1 MFSITVKLM
10 KKSARMLIPAGIA
23 ILIGTAFIAAT
34 FLFGNAMND
43 SLARQTTA
51 QLGGASYVIS
61 ADASGNLSEEEQNYI
76 YARTI
81 NDFQLDRIR
90 ATEGVKD
97 ARVESS
103 SSITVTSGDKYA
115 SGLAITTAAQRNLLP
130 VSIVQGDQPVDSNE
144 IALTKSAAD
153 QLGVKV
159 GDSVTV
165 DSRNAQAAA
174 STGTAGNASDQG
186 SSSADS
192 ADVQTS
198 GNASADDSPDGGA
211 NSGMTVRV
219 VGLTEDPNGAYAYYG
234 GASVLS
240 DNVITAMNGSDDF
253 GKLNA
258 YVIYLDIDDADQT
271 SADATV
277 KQIDKL
283 LPKHFTVQSRAE
295 MERES
300 IKAVSKGD
308 TSITTIFLL
317 SFGILAMLVAA
328 LVIANTFQ
336 VLVAQRR
343 RTLALLRT
351 IGANKGQLYV
361 SVLFEAGLLGLIAS
375 ILGVGLGVGLMAALC
390 QSGLMKATGM
400 TMRLV
405 LSWPAFVV
413 PIAFGVVMTVIASL
427 GSARSAT
434 AVTPLEALRPIE
446 LTDTCRAGMIRAVFA
461 GLLVLIG
468 IGLSV
473 FSAWQMAEKIA
484 GHDSLA
490 DKQYPIVLLVAIA
503 GCALIFL
510 GLVLSAA
517 FWLPALMRGVG
528 ALVSLAGPSAKV
540 AHANIQKNP
549 RRVAAT
555 GAALLIGVTLVSTIA
570 TGAASAK
577 QTMNEALATRY
588 SVDMIAVGADMTSKQ
603 ADEVAKIKGVKA
615 SVYAP
620 TRMMNMKDANGKS
633 MNVLVVGVDGVKSL
647 RQVIRADLSGVAI
660 SGNSVLMPK
669 YSAATGKDIPLGKSV
684 TFTNDVSSSQTGTS
698 DTAVGGAENDG
709 GQSDGDAQIL
719 TLTPQKVDYRRISTD
734 YDAVAFVD
742 VGYFTTGDVKANGH
756 IILMRVDAES
766 AGTTLNDVFT
776 NVQNAFSASAGIDV
790 SGPVAERTQ
799 WETMING
806 MMALLVGLIAVAV
819 LIALVGVANT
829 LSLSV
834 IERTRESATLRAI
847 GMTRGQLRRSLA
859 VEALLLSL
867 VSGVVG
873 VVLGTLFGWL
883 GSYMVFSLYGNTVF
897 PFEWITNGAV
907 LGVAALAALLA
918 SVAPA
923 RRAVK
928 TPPVEALAEA

>member
-51 QLGGASYVIS
+51 QLGGANYVIS
-61 ADASGNLSEEEQNYI
+61 VDSSEGLNEQERNDI
-76 YARTI
+76 YTRTV

-97 ARVESS
+97 VRVESS
-103 SSITVTSGDKYA
+103 SSVTVANGDKHA
-115 SGLAITTAAQRNLLP
+115 SSYAITTAAQRDLLP
-130 VSIVQGDQPVDSNE
+130 VSIIQGDQPVDSNE
-144 IALTKSAAD
+144 IALTKSVAD

-165 DSRNAQAAA
+165 NSRTAQAVA
-174 STGTAGNASDQG
+174 STGYGSAGNDTA
-186 SSSADS
+186 AD
-192 ADVQTS
+192 
-198 GNASADDSPDGGA
+198 
-211 NSGMTVRV
+211 SGMTVRV
-219 VGLTEDPNGAYAYYG
+219 VGITEDPNGAYAYYG

-240 DNVITAMNGSDDF
+240 DNVITAMNGIDDF
-253 GKLNA
+253 GKLNV
-258 YVIYLDIDDADQT
+258 YLVYLDIDDADQP

-283 LPKHFTVQSRAE
+283 LPKHFTVQSRAA
-295 MERES
+295 MEEES
-300 IKAVSKGD
+300 IKSVSKGD

-375 ILGVGLGVGLMAALC
+375 MLGVGLGIGLMAALC

-446 LTDTCRAGMIRAVFA
+446 LTDTRRAGKIRAILA
-461 GLLVLIG
+461 GLLVLVG
-468 IGLSV
+468 IGLAA
-473 FSAWQMAEKIA
+473 FSAWQMNEKIA

-490 DKQYPIVLLVAIA
+490 DKQYPMVLLAAIA

-517 FWLPALMRGVG
+517 FWLPVLMRGVG
-528 ALVSLAGPSAKV
+528 ALVAFAGPSAKV

-577 QTMNEALATRY
+577 QTMNEALTTRY
-588 SVDMIAVGADMTSKQ
+588 SVDMIAAGADMTSKQ
-603 ADEVAKIKGVKA
+603 ADEVAKIKGIKD
-615 SVYAP
+615 SIYAP
-620 TRMMNMKDANGKS
+620 TRMMSMKDANGKDL
-633 MNVLVVGVDGVKSL
+633 NVLIVGVDGADAL
-647 RQVIRADLSGVAI
+647 RKVVRADLSGVTI
-660 SGNSVLMPK
+660 SGDSVLMPK

-684 TFTNDVSSSQTGTS
+684 TFTSDVSGSQTGTADAAAS
-698 DTAVGGAENDG
+698 DTENDG
-709 GQSDGDAQIL
+709 GQSDGVQTL
-719 TLTPQKVDYRRISTD
+719 TLAPQKVDYRRISAN
-734 YDAVAFVD
+734 YAAVAFVD
-742 VGYFTTGDVKANGH
+742 AGHFTNGDVKANGH
-756 IILMRVDAES
+756 IMLMRIDAES
-766 AGTTLNDVFT
+766 AGTTLNDIFT
-776 NVQNAFSASAGIDV
+776 NVQNAFSASADIDV
-790 SGPVAERTQ
+790 SGPVAGRTQ

-873 VVLGTLFGWL
+873 VALGTLFGWL
-883 GSYMVFSLYGNTVF
+883 GSYMVFSLYGDTVF
-897 PFEWITNGAV
+897 PFEWTTNGAV

>member
-51 QLGGASYVIS
+51 QLGGANYVIS
-61 ADASGNLSEEEQNYI
+61 VDSSEGLNEQERNDI
-76 YARTI
+76 YTRTV

-97 ARVESS
+97 VRVESS
-103 SSITVTSGDKYA
+103 SSVTVANGDKHA
-115 SGLAITTAAQRNLLP
+115 SSYAITTAAQRDLLP
-130 VSIVQGDQPVDSNE
+130 VSIIQGDQPVDSNE
-144 IALTKSAAD
+144 IALTKSVAD

-165 DSRNAQAAA
+165 NSRTAQAVA
-174 STGTAGNASDQG
+174 STGYGSAGNDTA
-186 SSSADS
+186 AD
-192 ADVQTS
+192 
-198 GNASADDSPDGGA
+198 
-211 NSGMTVRV
+211 SGMTVRV
-219 VGLTEDPNGAYAYYG
+219 VGITEDPNGAYAYYG

-240 DNVITAMNGSDDF
+240 DNVITAMNGIDDF
-253 GKLNA
+253 GKLNV
-258 YVIYLDIDDADQT
+258 YLVYLDIDDADQP

-283 LPKHFTVQSRAE
+283 LPKHFTVQSRAA
-295 MERES
+295 MEEES
-300 IKAVSKGD
+300 IKSVSKGD

-375 ILGVGLGVGLMAALC
+375 MLGVGLGIGLMAALC

-446 LTDTCRAGMIRAVFA
+446 LTDTRRAGKIRAILA
-461 GLLVLIG
+461 GLLVLVG
-468 IGLSV
+468 IGLAA
-473 FSAWQMAEKIA
+473 FSAWQMNEKIA

-490 DKQYPIVLLVAIA
+490 DKQYPMVLLAAIA

-517 FWLPALMRGVG
+517 FWLPVLMRGVG
-528 ALVSLAGPSAKV
+528 ALVAFAGPSAKV

-577 QTMNEALATRY
+577 QTMNEALTTRY
-588 SVDMIAVGADMTSKQ
+588 SVDMIAASADMTSKQ
-603 ADEVAKIKGVKA
+603 ADEVAKIKGIKD
-615 SVYAP
+615 SIYAP
-620 TRMMNMKDANGKS
+620 TRMMSMKDANGKDL
-633 MNVLVVGVDGVKSL
+633 NVLIVGVDGVDAL
-647 RQVIRADLSGVAI
+647 RKVVRADLSGVTI
-660 SGNSVLMPK
+660 SGDSVLMPK

-684 TFTNDVSSSQTGTS
+684 TFTSDVSGSQTGTADAAAS
-698 DTAVGGAENDG
+698 DTENDG
-709 GQSDGDAQIL
+709 GQSDGVQTL
-719 TLTPQKVDYRRISTD
+719 TLAPQKVDYRRISAN
-734 YDAVAFVD
+734 YAAVAFVD
-742 VGYFTTGDVKANGH
+742 AGHFTNGDVKANGH
-756 IILMRVDAES
+756 IMLMRIDAES
-766 AGTTLNDVFT
+766 AGTTLNDIFT
-776 NVQNAFSASAGIDV
+776 NVQNAFSASADIDV
-790 SGPVAERTQ
+790 SGPVAGRTQ

-883 GSYMVFSLYGNTVF
+883 GSYMVFSLYGDTVF
-897 PFEWITNGAV
+897 PFEWTTNGAV

>member
-51 QLGGASYVIS
+51 QLGGANYVIS
-61 ADASGNLSEEEQNYI
+61 VDSSEGLNEQERNGI
-76 YARTI
+76 YTRTV

-97 ARVESS
+97 VRVESS
-103 SSITVTSGDKYA
+103 SSVTVANGDKHA
-115 SGLAITTAAQRNLLP
+115 SSYAITTAAQRDLLP
-130 VSIVQGDQPVDSNE
+130 VSIIQGDQPVDSNE
-144 IALTKSAAD
+144 IALTKSVAD

-165 DSRNAQAAA
+165 NSRTAQAVA
-174 STGTAGNASDQG
+174 STGYGSAGNDTA
-186 SSSADS
+186 AD
-192 ADVQTS
+192 
-198 GNASADDSPDGGA
+198 
-211 NSGMTVRV
+211 SGMTVRV
-219 VGLTEDPNGAYAYYG
+219 VGIAEDPNGAYAYYG

-240 DNVITAMNGSDDF
+240 DNVITAMNGIDDF
-253 GKLNA
+253 GKLNV
-258 YVIYLDIDDADQT
+258 YLVYLDIDDADQP

-283 LPKHFTVQSRAE
+283 LPKHFTVQSRAA
-295 MERES
+295 MEEES
-300 IKAVSKGD
+300 IKSVSKGD

-375 ILGVGLGVGLMAALC
+375 MLGVGLGIGLMAALC

-446 LTDTCRAGMIRAVFA
+446 LTDTRRAGKIRAILA
-461 GLLVLIG
+461 GLLVLVG
-468 IGLSV
+468 IGLAA
-473 FSAWQMAEKIA
+473 FSAWQMNEKIA

-490 DKQYPIVLLVAIA
+490 DKQYPMVLLAAIA

-517 FWLPALMRGVG
+517 FWLPVLMRGVG
-528 ALVSLAGPSAKV
+528 ALVAFAGPSAKV

-577 QTMNEALATRY
+577 QTMNEALTTRY
-588 SVDMIAVGADMTSKQ
+588 SVDMIAAGADMTSKQ
-603 ADEVAKIKGVKA
+603 ADEVAKIKGIKD
-615 SVYAP
+615 SIYAP
-620 TRMMNMKDANGKS
+620 TRMMSMKDANGKDL
-633 MNVLVVGVDGVKSL
+633 NVLIVGVDGVDAL
-647 RQVIRADLSGVAI
+647 RKVVRADLSGVTI
-660 SGNSVLMPK
+660 SGDSVLMPK

-684 TFTNDVSSSQTGTS
+684 TFTSDVSGSQTGTADAAAS
-698 DTAVGGAENDG
+698 DTENDG
-709 GQSDGDAQIL
+709 GQSDGVQTL
-719 TLTPQKVDYRRISTD
+719 TLAPQKVDYRRISAN
-734 YDAVAFVD
+734 YAAVAFVD
-742 VGYFTTGDVKANGH
+742 AGHFTNGDVKANGH
-756 IILMRVDAES
+756 IMLMRIDAES
-766 AGTTLNDVFT
+766 AGTTLNDIFT
-776 NVQNAFSASAGIDV
+776 NVQNAFSASADIDV

-883 GSYMVFSLYGNTVF
+883 GSYMVFSLYGDTVF
-897 PFEWITNGAV
+897 PFEWTTNGAV

>member
-51 QLGGASYVIS
+51 QLGGANYVIS
-61 ADASGNLSEEEQNYI
+61 VDSSEGLNEQERNDI
-76 YARTI
+76 YTRTV

-97 ARVESS
+97 VRVESS
-103 SSITVTSGDKYA
+103 GSVTVANGDKHA
-115 SGLAITTAAQRNLLP
+115 SSYAITTAAQRDLLP
-130 VSIVQGDQPVDSNE
+130 VSIIQGDQPVDSNE
-144 IALTKSAAD
+144 IALTKSVAD

-165 DSRNAQAAA
+165 NSRTAQAVA
-174 STGTAGNASDQG
+174 STGYGSAGNGTA
-186 SSSADS
+186 AD
-192 ADVQTS
+192 
-198 GNASADDSPDGGA
+198 
-211 NSGMTVRV
+211 SGMTVRV
-219 VGLTEDPNGAYAYYG
+219 VGITEDPNGAYAYYG

-240 DNVITAMNGSDDF
+240 DNVITAMNGIDDF
-253 GKLNA
+253 GKLNV
-258 YVIYLDIDDADQT
+258 YLVYLDIDDADQP

-283 LPKHFTVQSRAE
+283 LPKHFTVQSRAA
-295 MERES
+295 MEEES
-300 IKAVSKGD
+300 IKSVSKGD

-375 ILGVGLGVGLMAALC
+375 MLGVGLGIGLMAALC

-446 LTDTCRAGMIRAVFA
+446 LTDTRRAGKIRAILA
-461 GLLVLIG
+461 GLLVLVG
-468 IGLSV
+468 IGLAA
-473 FSAWQMAEKIA
+473 FSAWQMNEKIA

-490 DKQYPIVLLVAIA
+490 DKQYPMVLLAAIA

-517 FWLPALMRGVG
+517 FWLPVLMRGVG
-528 ALVSLAGPSAKV
+528 ALVAFAGPSAKV

-577 QTMNEALATRY
+577 QTMNEALTTRY
-588 SVDMIAVGADMTSKQ
+588 SVDMIAAGADMTSKQ
-603 ADEVAKIKGVKA
+603 ADEVAKIKGIKD
-615 SVYAP
+615 SIYAP
-620 TRMMNMKDANGKS
+620 TRMMSMKDANGKDL
-633 MNVLVVGVDGVKSL
+633 NVLIVGVDGADAL
-647 RQVIRADLSGVAI
+647 RKVVRADLSGVTI
-660 SGNSVLMPK
+660 SGDSVLMPK

-684 TFTNDVSSSQTGTS
+684 TFTSDVSGSQTGTADAAAS
-698 DTAVGGAENDG
+698 DTENDG
-709 GQSDGDAQIL
+709 GQSDGVQTL
-719 TLTPQKVDYRRISTD
+719 TLAPQKVDYRRISAN
-734 YDAVAFVD
+734 YAAVAFVD
-742 VGYFTTGDVKANGH
+742 AGHFTNGDVKANGH
-756 IILMRVDAES
+756 IMLMRIDAES

-776 NVQNAFSASAGIDV
+776 NVQNAFSASADIDV
-790 SGPVAERTQ
+790 SGPVAGRTQ

-873 VVLGTLFGWL
+873 VALGTLFGWL
-883 GSYMVFSLYGNTVF
+883 GSYMVFSLYGDTVF
-897 PFEWITNGAV
+897 PFEWTTNGAV
-907 LGVAALAALLA
+907 LSVAALAALLA

>member
-1 MFSITVKLM
+1 MDSSEGLNEQERNDIYTRTV
-10 KKSARMLIPAGIA
+10 
-23 ILIGTAFIAAT
+23 
-34 FLFGNAMND
+34 
-43 SLARQTTA
+43 
-51 QLGGASYVIS
+51 
-61 ADASGNLSEEEQNYI
+61 
-76 YARTI
+76 

-97 ARVESS
+97 VRVESS
-103 SSITVTSGDKYA
+103 SSVTVANGDKHA
-115 SGLAITTAAQRNLLP
+115 SSYAITTAAQRDLLP
-130 VSIVQGDQPVDSNE
+130 VSIIQGDQPVDSNE
-144 IALTKSAAD
+144 IALTKSVAD

-165 DSRNAQAAA
+165 NSRTAQAVA
-174 STGTAGNASDQG
+174 STGYGSAGNDTA
-186 SSSADS
+186 AD
-192 ADVQTS
+192 
-198 GNASADDSPDGGA
+198 
-211 NSGMTVRV
+211 SGMTVRV
-219 VGLTEDPNGAYAYYG
+219 VGITEDPNGAYAYYG

-240 DNVITAMNGSDDF
+240 DNVITAMNGIDDF
-253 GKLNA
+253 GKLNV
-258 YVIYLDIDDADQT
+258 YLVYLDIDDADQP

-283 LPKHFTVQSRAE
+283 LPKHFTVQSRAA
-295 MERES
+295 MEEES
-300 IKAVSKGD
+300 IKSVSKGD

-375 ILGVGLGVGLMAALC
+375 MLGVGLGIGLMAALC

-413 PIAFGVVMTVIASL
+413 PIAFGIAMTVIASL

-446 LTDTCRAGMIRAVFA
+446 LTDTRRAGKIRAILA
-461 GLLVLIG
+461 GLLVLVG
-468 IGLSV
+468 IGLAA
-473 FSAWQMAEKIA
+473 FSAWQMNEKIA

-490 DKQYPIVLLVAIA
+490 DKQYPMVLLAAIA

-517 FWLPALMRGVG
+517 FWLPVLMRGVG
-528 ALVSLAGPSAKV
+528 ALVAFAGPSAKV

-577 QTMNEALATRY
+577 QTMNEALTTRY
-588 SVDMIAVGADMTSKQ
+588 SVDMIAAGADMTSKQ
-603 ADEVAKIKGVKA
+603 ADEVAKIKGIKD
-615 SVYAP
+615 SIYAP
-620 TRMMNMKDANGKS
+620 TRMMSMKDANGKDL
-633 MNVLVVGVDGVKSL
+633 NVLIVGVDGVDAL
-647 RQVIRADLSGVAI
+647 RKVVRADLSGVTI
-660 SGNSVLMPK
+660 SGDSVLMPK

-684 TFTNDVSSSQTGTS
+684 TFTSDVSGSQTGTADAAAS
-698 DTAVGGAENDG
+698 DTENDG
-709 GQSDGDAQIL
+709 GQSDGVQTL
-719 TLTPQKVDYRRISTD
+719 TLAPQKVDYRRISAN
-734 YDAVAFVD
+734 YAAVAFVD
-742 VGYFTTGDVKANGH
+742 AGHFTNGDVKANGH
-756 IILMRVDAES
+756 IMLMRIDAES

-776 NVQNAFSASAGIDV
+776 NVQNAFSASADIDV
-790 SGPVAERTQ
+790 SGPVAARTQ

-847 GMTRGQLRRSLA
+847 GMTRGQLRCSLA

-883 GSYMVFSLYGNTVF
+883 GSYMVFSLYGDTVF
-897 PFEWITNGAV
+897 PFEWTTNGAV

>member
-51 QLGGASYVIS
+51 QLGGANYVIS
-61 ADASGNLSEEEQNYI
+61 VDSSEGLNEQERNDI
-76 YARTI
+76 YTRTV

-97 ARVESS
+97 VRVESS
-103 SSITVTSGDKYA
+103 SSVTVANGDKHA
-115 SGLAITTAAQRNLLP
+115 SSYAITTAAQRDLLP
-130 VSIVQGDQPVDSNE
+130 VSIIQGDQPVDSNE
-144 IALTKSAAD
+144 IALTKSVAD

-165 DSRNAQAAA
+165 NSRTAQAVA
-174 STGTAGNASDQG
+174 STGYGSAGNDTA
-186 SSSADS
+186 AD
-192 ADVQTS
+192 
-198 GNASADDSPDGGA
+198 
-211 NSGMTVRV
+211 SGMTVRV
-219 VGLTEDPNGAYAYYG
+219 VGITEDPNGAYAYYG

-240 DNVITAMNGSDDF
+240 DNVITAMNGIDDF
-253 GKLNA
+253 GKLN
-258 YVIYLDIDDADQT
+258 VYLVYLNIDDADQP

-283 LPKHFTVQSRAE
+283 LPKHFTVQSRAA
-295 MERES
+295 MEEES
-300 IKAVSKGD
+300 IKSVSKGD

-375 ILGVGLGVGLMAALC
+375 MLGVGLGIGLMAALC

-446 LTDTCRAGMIRAVFA
+446 LTDTRRAGKIRAILA
-461 GLLVLIG
+461 GLLVLVG
-468 IGLSV
+468 IGLAA
-473 FSAWQMAEKIA
+473 FSAWQMNEKIA

-490 DKQYPIVLLVAIA
+490 DKQYPMVLLAAIA

-517 FWLPALMRGVG
+517 FWLPVLMRGVG
-528 ALVSLAGPSAKV
+528 ALVAFAGPSAKV

-577 QTMNEALATRY
+577 QTMNEALTTRY
-588 SVDMIAVGADMTSKQ
+588 SVDMIAAGADMTSKQ
-603 ADEVAKIKGVKA
+603 ADEVAKIKGIKD
-615 SVYAP
+615 SIYAP
-620 TRMMNMKDANGKS
+620 TRMMSMKDANGKDL
-633 MNVLVVGVDGVKSL
+633 NVLIVGVDGVDAL
-647 RQVIRADLSGVAI
+647 RKVVRADLSGVTI
-660 SGNSVLMPK
+660 SGDSVLMPK

-684 TFTNDVSSSQTGTS
+684 TFTSDVSGSQTGTADAAAS
-698 DTAVGGAENDG
+698 DTENDG
-709 GQSDGDAQIL
+709 GQSDGVQTL
-719 TLTPQKVDYRRISTD
+719 TLAPQKVDYRRISAN
-734 YDAVAFVD
+734 YAAVAFVD
-742 VGYFTTGDVKANGH
+742 AGHFTNGDVKANGH
-756 IILMRVDAES
+756 IMLMRIDAES
-766 AGTTLNDVFT
+766 AGTTLNDIFT
-776 NVQNAFSASAGIDV
+776 NVQNAFSASADIDV

-873 VVLGTLFGWL
+873 VALGTLFGWL
-883 GSYMVFSLYGNTVF
+883 GSYMVFSLYGDTVF
-897 PFEWITNGAV
+897 PFEWTTNGAV

>member
-51 QLGGASYVIS
+51 QLGGANYVIS
-61 ADASGNLSEEEQNYI
+61 VDSSEGLNEQERNDI
-76 YARTI
+76 YTRTV

-97 ARVESS
+97 VRVESS
-103 SSITVTSGDKYA
+103 SSVTVANGDKHA
-115 SGLAITTAAQRNLLP
+115 SSYAITTAAQRDLLP
-130 VSIVQGDQPVDSNE
+130 VSIIQGDQPVDSNE
-144 IALTKSAAD
+144 IALTKSVAD

-165 DSRNAQAAA
+165 NSRTAQAVA
-174 STGTAGNASDQG
+174 STGYGSAGNDTA
-186 SSSADS
+186 AD
-192 ADVQTS
+192 
-198 GNASADDSPDGGA
+198 
-211 NSGMTVRV
+211 SGMTVRV
-219 VGLTEDPNGAYAYYG
+219 VGITEDPNGAYAYYG

-240 DNVITAMNGSDDF
+240 DNVITAMNGIDDF
-253 GKLNA
+253 GKLN
-258 YVIYLDIDDADQT
+258 VYLVYLNIDDADQP

-283 LPKHFTVQSRAE
+283 LPKHFTVQSRAA
-295 MERES
+295 MEEES
-300 IKAVSKGD
+300 IKSVSKGD

-375 ILGVGLGVGLMAALC
+375 MLGVGLGIGLMAALC

-446 LTDTCRAGMIRAVFA
+446 LTDTRRAGKIRAILA
-461 GLLVLIG
+461 GLLVLVG
-468 IGLSV
+468 IGLAA
-473 FSAWQMAEKIA
+473 FSAWQMNEKIA

-490 DKQYPIVLLVAIA
+490 DKQYPMVLLAAIA

-517 FWLPALMRGVG
+517 FWLPVLMRGVG
-528 ALVSLAGPSAKV
+528 ALVAFAGPSAKV

-577 QTMNEALATRY
+577 QTMNEALTTRY
-588 SVDMIAVGADMTSKQ
+588 SVDMIAASADMTSKQ
-603 ADEVAKIKGVKA
+603 ADEVAKIKGIKD
-615 SVYAP
+615 SIYAP
-620 TRMMNMKDANGKS
+620 TRMMSMKDANGKDL
-633 MNVLVVGVDGVKSL
+633 NVLIVGVDGVDAL
-647 RQVIRADLSGVAI
+647 RKVVRADLSGVTI
-660 SGNSVLMPK
+660 SGDSVLMPK

-684 TFTNDVSSSQTGTS
+684 TFTSDVSGSQTGTADAAAS
-698 DTAVGGAENDG
+698 DTENDG
-709 GQSDGDAQIL
+709 GQSDGVQTL
-719 TLTPQKVDYRRISTD
+719 TLAPQKVDYRRISAN
-734 YDAVAFVD
+734 YAAVAFVD
-742 VGYFTTGDVKANGH
+742 AGHFTNGDVKANGH
-756 IILMRVDAES
+756 IMLMRIDAES
-766 AGTTLNDVFT
+766 AGTTLNDIFT
-776 NVQNAFSASAGIDV
+776 NVQNAFSASADIDV
-790 SGPVAERTQ
+790 SGPVAGRTQ

-806 MMALLVGLIAVAV
+806 MMALLVGLITVAV

-873 VVLGTLFGWL
+873 VALGTLFGWL
-883 GSYMVFSLYGNTVF
+883 GSYMVFSLYGDTVF
-897 PFEWITNGAV
+897 PFEWTTNGAV

>member
-51 QLGGASYVIS
+51 QLGGANYVIS
-61 ADASGNLSEEEQNYI
+61 VDSSEGLNEQERNDI
-76 YARTI
+76 YTRTV

-97 ARVESS
+97 VRVESS
-103 SSITVTSGDKYA
+103 SSVTVANGDKHA
-115 SGLAITTAAQRNLLP
+115 SSYAITTAAQRDLLP
-130 VSIVQGDQPVDSNE
+130 VSIIQGDQPVDSNE
-144 IALTKSAAD
+144 IALTKSVAD

-165 DSRNAQAAA
+165 NSRTAQAVA
-174 STGTAGNASDQG
+174 STGYGSAGNDTA
-186 SSSADS
+186 AD
-192 ADVQTS
+192 
-198 GNASADDSPDGGA
+198 
-211 NSGMTVRV
+211 SGMTVRV
-219 VGLTEDPNGAYAYYG
+219 VGITEDPNGAYAYYG

-240 DNVITAMNGSDDF
+240 DNVITAMNGIDDF
-253 GKLNA
+253 GKLN
-258 YVIYLDIDDADQT
+258 VYLVYLNIDDADQP

-283 LPKHFTVQSRAE
+283 LPKHFTVQSRAA
-295 MERES
+295 MEEES
-300 IKAVSKGD
+300 IKSVSKGD

-375 ILGVGLGVGLMAALC
+375 MLGVGLGIGLMAALC

-446 LTDTCRAGMIRAVFA
+446 LTDTRRAGKIRAILA
-461 GLLVLIG
+461 GLLVLVG
-468 IGLSV
+468 IGLAA
-473 FSAWQMAEKIA
+473 FSAWQMNEKIA

-490 DKQYPIVLLVAIA
+490 DKQYPMVLLAAIV

-510 GLVLSAA
+510 GLVLSAT
-517 FWLPALMRGVG
+517 FWLPVLMRGVG
-528 ALVSLAGPSAKV
+528 ALVAFAGPSAKV

-577 QTMNEALATRY
+577 QTMNEALTTRY
-588 SVDMIAVGADMTSKQ
+588 SVDMIAASADMTSKQ
-603 ADEVAKIKGVKA
+603 ADEVAKIKGIKD
-615 SVYAP
+615 SIYAP
-620 TRMMNMKDANGKS
+620 TRMMSMKDANGKDL
-633 MNVLVVGVDGVKSL
+633 NVLIVGVDGADAL
-647 RQVIRADLSGVAI
+647 RKVVRADLSGVTI
-660 SGNSVLMPK
+660 SGDSVLMPK

-684 TFTNDVSSSQTGTS
+684 TFTSDVSGSQTGTADAAAS
-698 DTAVGGAENDG
+698 DTENDG
-709 GQSDGDAQIL
+709 GQSDGVQTL
-719 TLTPQKVDYRRISTD
+719 TLAPQKVDYRRISAN
-734 YDAVAFVD
+734 YAAVAFVD
-742 VGYFTTGDVKANGH
+742 AGHFTNGDVKANGH
-756 IILMRVDAES
+756 IMLMRIDAES
-766 AGTTLNDVFT
+766 AGTTLNDIFT
-776 NVQNAFSASAGIDV
+776 NVQNAFSASADIDV
-790 SGPVAERTQ
+790 SGPVAGRTQ

-873 VVLGTLFGWL
+873 VALGTLFGWL
-883 GSYMVFSLYGNTVF
+883 GSYMVFSLYGDTVF
-897 PFEWITNGAV
+897 PFEWTTNGAV

>member
-51 QLGGASYVIS
+51 QLGGANYVIS
-61 ADASGNLSEEEQNYI
+61 VDSSEGLNEQERNDI
-76 YARTI
+76 YTRTV

-97 ARVESS
+97 VRVESS
-103 SSITVTSGDKYA
+103 SSVTVANGDKHA
-115 SGLAITTAAQRNLLP
+115 SSYAITTAAQRDLLP
-130 VSIVQGDQPVDSNE
+130 VSIIQGDQPVDSNE
-144 IALTKSAAD
+144 IALTKSVAD

-165 DSRNAQAAA
+165 NSRTAQAVA
-174 STGTAGNASDQG
+174 STGYGSAGNDTA
-186 SSSADS
+186 AD
-192 ADVQTS
+192 
-198 GNASADDSPDGGA
+198 
-211 NSGMTVRV
+211 SGMTVRV
-219 VGLTEDPNGAYAYYG
+219 VGITEDPNGAYAYYG

-240 DNVITAMNGSDDF
+240 DNVITAMNGIDDF
-253 GKLNA
+253 GKLN
-258 YVIYLDIDDADQT
+258 VYLVYLNIDDADQP

-283 LPKHFTVQSRAE
+283 LPKHFTVQSRAA
-295 MERES
+295 MEEES
-300 IKAVSKGD
+300 IKSVSKGD

-375 ILGVGLGVGLMAALC
+375 MLGVGLGIGLMAALC

-446 LTDTCRAGMIRAVFA
+446 LTDTRRAGKIRAILA
-461 GLLVLIG
+461 GLLVLVG
-468 IGLSV
+468 IGLAA
-473 FSAWQMAEKIA
+473 FSAWQMNEKIA

-490 DKQYPIVLLVAIA
+490 DKQYPMVLLAAIV

-510 GLVLSAA
+510 GLVLSAT
-517 FWLPALMRGVG
+517 FWLPVLMRGVG
-528 ALVSLAGPSAKV
+528 ALVAFAGPSAKV

-577 QTMNEALATRY
+577 QTMNEALTTRY
-588 SVDMIAVGADMTSKQ
+588 SVDMIAASADMTSKQ
-603 ADEVAKIKGVKA
+603 ADEVAKIKGIKD
-615 SVYAP
+615 SIYAP
-620 TRMMNMKDANGKS
+620 TRMMSMKDANGKDL
-633 MNVLVVGVDGVKSL
+633 NVLIVGVDGADAL
-647 RQVIRADLSGVAI
+647 RKVVRADLSGVTI
-660 SGNSVLMPK
+660 SGDSVLMPK

-684 TFTNDVSSSQTGTS
+684 TFTSDVSGSQTGTADAAAS
-698 DTAVGGAENDG
+698 DTENDG
-709 GQSDGDAQIL
+709 GQSDGVQTL
-719 TLTPQKVDYRRISTD
+719 TLAPQKVDYRRISAN
-734 YDAVAFVD
+734 YAAVAFVD
-742 VGYFTTGDVKANGH
+742 AGHFTNGDVKANGH
-756 IILMRVDAES
+756 IMLMRIDAES
-766 AGTTLNDVFT
+766 AGTTLNDIFT
-776 NVQNAFSASAGIDV
+776 NVQNAFSASADIDV

-873 VVLGTLFGWL
+873 VALGTLFGWL
-883 GSYMVFSLYGNTVF
+883 GSYMVFSLYGDTVF
-897 PFEWITNGAV
+897 PFEWTTNGAV

>member
-51 QLGGASYVIS
+51 QLGGANYVIS
-61 ADASGNLSEEEQNYI
+61 VDSSEGLNEQERNDI
-76 YARTI
+76 YTRTV

-97 ARVESS
+97 VRVESS
-103 SSITVTSGDKYA
+103 SSVTVANGDKHA
-115 SGLAITTAAQRNLLP
+115 SSYAITTAAQRDLLP
-130 VSIVQGDQPVDSNE
+130 VSIIQGDQPVDSNE
-144 IALTKSAAD
+144 IALTKSVAD

-165 DSRNAQAAA
+165 NSRTAQAVA
-174 STGTAGNASDQG
+174 STGYGSAGNDTA
-186 SSSADS
+186 AD
-192 ADVQTS
+192 
-198 GNASADDSPDGGA
+198 
-211 NSGMTVRV
+211 SGMTVRV
-219 VGLTEDPNGAYAYYG
+219 VGITEDPNGAYAYYG

-240 DNVITAMNGSDDF
+240 DNVITAMNGIDDF
-253 GKLNA
+253 GKLNV
-258 YVIYLDIDDADQT
+258 YLVYLDIDDADQP

-283 LPKHFTVQSRAE
+283 LPKHFTVQSRAA
-295 MERES
+295 MEEES
-300 IKAVSKGD
+300 IKSVSKGD

-375 ILGVGLGVGLMAALC
+375 MLGVGLGIGLMAALC

-446 LTDTCRAGMIRAVFA
+446 LTDTRRAGKIRAILA
-461 GLLVLIG
+461 GLLVLVG
-468 IGLSV
+468 IGLAA
-473 FSAWQMAEKIA
+473 FSAWQMNEKIA

-490 DKQYPIVLLVAIA
+490 DKQYPMVLLAAIA

-517 FWLPALMRGVG
+517 FWLPVLMRGVG
-528 ALVSLAGPSAKV
+528 ALVAFAGPSAKV

-577 QTMNEALATRY
+577 QTMNEALTTRY
-588 SVDMIAVGADMTSKQ
+588 SVDMIAAGADMTSKQ
-603 ADEVAKIKGVKA
+603 ADEVAKIKGIKD
-615 SVYAP
+615 SIYAP
-620 TRMMNMKDANGKS
+620 TRMMSMKDANGKDL
-633 MNVLVVGVDGVKSL
+633 NVLIVGVDGVDAL
-647 RQVIRADLSGVAI
+647 RKVVRADLSGVTI
-660 SGNSVLMPK
+660 SGDSVLMPK

-684 TFTNDVSSSQTGTS
+684 TFTSDVSGSQTGTADAAAS
-698 DTAVGGAENDG
+698 DTENDG
-709 GQSDGDAQIL
+709 GQSDGVQTL
-719 TLTPQKVDYRRISTD
+719 TLAPQKVDYRRISAN
-734 YDAVAFVD
+734 YAAVAFVD
-742 VGYFTTGDVKANGH
+742 AGHFTNGDVKANGH
-756 IILMRVDAES
+756 IMLMRIDAES

-776 NVQNAFSASAGIDV
+776 NVQNAFSASADIDV
-790 SGPVAERTQ
+790 SGPVAGRTQ

-883 GSYMVFSLYGNTVF
+883 GSYMVFSLYGDTVF
-897 PFEWITNGAV
+897 PFEWTTDGAV

>member
-51 QLGGASYVIS
+51 QLGGANYVIS
-61 ADASGNLSEEEQNYI
+61 VDSSEGLNEQERNDI
-76 YARTI
+76 YTRTV

-97 ARVESS
+97 VRVESS
-103 SSITVTSGDKYA
+103 SSVTVANGDKHA
-115 SGLAITTAAQRNLLP
+115 SSYAITTAAQRDLLP
-130 VSIVQGDQPVDSNE
+130 VSIIQGDQPVDSNE
-144 IALTKSAAD
+144 IALTKSVAD

-165 DSRNAQAAA
+165 NSRTAQAVA
-174 STGTAGNASDQG
+174 STGYGSAGNDTA
-186 SSSADS
+186 AD
-192 ADVQTS
+192 
-198 GNASADDSPDGGA
+198 
-211 NSGMTVRV
+211 SGMTVRV
-219 VGLTEDPNGAYAYYG
+219 VGITEDPNGAYAYYG

-240 DNVITAMNGSDDF
+240 DNVITAMNGIDDF
-253 GKLNA
+253 GKLNV
-258 YVIYLDIDDADQT
+258 YLVYLDIDDADQP

-283 LPKHFTVQSRAE
+283 LPKHFTVQSRAA
-295 MERES
+295 MEEES
-300 IKAVSKGD
+300 IKSVSKGD

-361 SVLFEAGLLGLIAS
+361 SVLFKAGLLGLIAS
-375 ILGVGLGVGLMAALC
+375 MLGVGLGIGLMAALC

-446 LTDTCRAGMIRAVFA
+446 LTDTRRAGKIRAILA
-461 GLLVLIG
+461 GLLVLVG
-468 IGLSV
+468 IGLAA
-473 FSAWQMAEKIA
+473 FSAWQMNEKIA

-490 DKQYPIVLLVAIA
+490 DKQYPMVLLAAIA

-517 FWLPALMRGVG
+517 FWLPVLMRGVG
-528 ALVSLAGPSAKV
+528 ALVAFAGPSAKV

-577 QTMNEALATRY
+577 QTMNEALTTRY
-588 SVDMIAVGADMTSKQ
+588 SVDMIAASADMTSKQ
-603 ADEVAKIKGVKA
+603 ADEVAKIKGIKD
-615 SVYAP
+615 SIYAP
-620 TRMMNMKDANGKS
+620 TRMMSMKDANGKDL
-633 MNVLVVGVDGVKSL
+633 NVLIVGVDGVDAL
-647 RQVIRADLSGVAI
+647 RKVVRADLSGVTI
-660 SGNSVLMPK
+660 SGDSVLMPK

-684 TFTNDVSSSQTGTS
+684 TFTSDVSGSQTGTADAAAS
-698 DTAVGGAENDG
+698 DTENDG
-709 GQSDGDAQIL
+709 GQSDGVQTL
-719 TLTPQKVDYRRISTD
+719 TLAPQKVDYRRISAN
-734 YDAVAFVD
+734 YAAVAFVD
-742 VGYFTTGDVKANGH
+742 AGHFTNGDVKANGH
-756 IILMRVDAES
+756 IMLMRIDAES
-766 AGTTLNDVFT
+766 AGTTLNDIFT
-776 NVQNAFSASAGIDV
+776 NVQNAFSASADIDV
-790 SGPVAERTQ
+790 SGPVAARTQ

-873 VVLGTLFGWL
+873 VALGTLFGWL
-883 GSYMVFSLYGNTVF
+883 GSYMVFSLYGDTVF
-897 PFEWITNGAV
+897 PFEWTTNGAV

>member
-51 QLGGASYVIS
+51 QLGGANYVIS
-61 ADASGNLSEEEQNYI
+61 VDSSEGLNEQERNDI
-76 YARTI
+76 YTRTV

-97 ARVESS
+97 VRVESS
-103 SSITVTSGDKYA
+103 SSVTVANGDKHA
-115 SGLAITTAAQRNLLP
+115 SSYAITTAAQRDLLP
-130 VSIVQGDQPVDSNE
+130 VSIIQGDQPVDSNE
-144 IALTKSAAD
+144 IALTKSVAD

-165 DSRNAQAAA
+165 NSRTAQAVA
-174 STGTAGNASDQG
+174 STGYGSAGNDTA
-186 SSSADS
+186 AD
-192 ADVQTS
+192 
-198 GNASADDSPDGGA
+198 
-211 NSGMTVRV
+211 SGMTVRV
-219 VGLTEDPNGAYAYYG
+219 VGITEDPNGAYAYYG

-240 DNVITAMNGSDDF
+240 DNVITAMNGIDDF
-253 GKLNA
+253 GKLNV
-258 YVIYLDIDDADQT
+258 YLVYLDIDDADQP

-283 LPKHFTVQSRAE
+283 LPKHFTVQSRAA
-295 MERES
+295 MEEES
-300 IKAVSKGD
+300 IKSVSKGD

-375 ILGVGLGVGLMAALC
+375 MLGVGLGIGLMAALC

-446 LTDTCRAGMIRAVFA
+446 LTDTRRAGKIRAILA
-461 GLLVLIG
+461 GLLVLVG
-468 IGLSV
+468 IGLAA
-473 FSAWQMAEKIA
+473 FSAWQMNEKIA

-490 DKQYPIVLLVAIA
+490 DKQYPMVLLAAIA

-517 FWLPALMRGVG
+517 FWLPVLMRGVG
-528 ALVSLAGPSAKV
+528 ALVAFAGPSAKV

-577 QTMNEALATRY
+577 QTMNEVLTTRY
-588 SVDMIAVGADMTSKQ
+588 SVDMIAASADMTSKQ
-603 ADEVAKIKGVKA
+603 ADEVAKIKGIKD
-615 SVYAP
+615 SIYAP
-620 TRMMNMKDANGKS
+620 TRMMSMKDANGKDL
-633 MNVLVVGVDGVKSL
+633 NVLIVGVDGVDAL
-647 RQVIRADLSGVAI
+647 RKVVRADLSGVTI
-660 SGNSVLMPK
+660 SGDSVLMPK

-684 TFTNDVSSSQTGTS
+684 TFTSDVSGSQTGTADAAAS
-698 DTAVGGAENDG
+698 DTENDG
-709 GQSDGDAQIL
+709 GQSDGVQTL
-719 TLTPQKVDYRRISTD
+719 TLAPQKVDYRRISAN
-734 YDAVAFVD
+734 YAAVAFVD
-742 VGYFTTGDVKANGH
+742 AGHFTNGDVKANGH
-756 IILMRVDAES
+756 IMLMRIDAES
-766 AGTTLNDVFT
+766 AGTTLNDIFT
-776 NVQNAFSASAGIDV
+776 NVQNAFSASADIDV
-790 SGPVAERTQ
+790 SGPVAARTQ

-873 VVLGTLFGWL
+873 VALGTLFGWL
-883 GSYMVFSLYGNTVF
+883 GSYMVFSLYGDTVF
-897 PFEWITNGAV
+897 PFEWTTNGAV

>member
-51 QLGGASYVIS
+51 QLGGANYVIS
-61 ADASGNLSEEEQNYI
+61 VDSSEGLNEQERNDI
-76 YARTI
+76 YTRTV

-97 ARVESS
+97 VRVESS
-103 SSITVTSGDKYA
+103 SSVTVANGDKHA
-115 SGLAITTAAQRNLLP
+115 SSYAITTAAQRDLLP
-130 VSIVQGDQPVDSNE
+130 VSIIQGDQPVDSNE
-144 IALTKSAAD
+144 IALTKSVAD

-165 DSRNAQAAA
+165 NSRTAQAVA
-174 STGTAGNASDQG
+174 STGYGSAGNDTA
-186 SSSADS
+186 AD
-192 ADVQTS
+192 
-198 GNASADDSPDGGA
+198 
-211 NSGMTVRV
+211 SGMTVRV
-219 VGLTEDPNGAYAYYG
+219 VGITEDPNGAYAYYG

-240 DNVITAMNGSDDF
+240 DNVITAMNGIDDF
-253 GKLNA
+253 GKLNV
-258 YVIYLDIDDADQT
+258 YLVYLDIDDADQP

-283 LPKHFTVQSRAE
+283 LPKHFTVQSRAA
-295 MERES
+295 MEEES
-300 IKAVSKGD
+300 IKSVSKGD

-375 ILGVGLGVGLMAALC
+375 MLGVGLGIGLMAALC

-446 LTDTCRAGMIRAVFA
+446 LTDTRRAGKIRAILA
-461 GLLVLIG
+461 GLLVLVG
-468 IGLSV
+468 IGLAA
-473 FSAWQMAEKIA
+473 FSAWQMNEKIA

-490 DKQYPIVLLVAIA
+490 DKQYPMVLLAAIA

-517 FWLPALMRGVG
+517 FWLPVLMRGVG
-528 ALVSLAGPSAKV
+528 ALVAFAGPSAKV

-577 QTMNEALATRY
+577 QTMNEALTTRY
-588 SVDMIAVGADMTSKQ
+588 SVDMIAAGADMTSKQ
-603 ADEVAKIKGVKA
+603 ADEVAKIKGIKD
-615 SVYAP
+615 SIYAP
-620 TRMMNMKDANGKS
+620 TRMMSMKDANGKDL
-633 MNVLVVGVDGVKSL
+633 NVLIVGVDGADAL
-647 RQVIRADLSGVAI
+647 RKVVRADLSGVTI
-660 SGNSVLMPK
+660 SGDSVLMPK

-684 TFTNDVSSSQTGTS
+684 TFTSDVSGSQTGTADAAAS
-698 DTAVGGAENDG
+698 DTENDG
-709 GQSDGDAQIL
+709 GQSDGVQTL
-719 TLTPQKVDYRRISTD
+719 TLAPQKVDYRRISAN
-734 YDAVAFVD
+734 YAAVAFVD
-742 VGYFTTGDVKANGH
+742 AGHFTNGDVKANGH
-756 IILMRVDAES
+756 IMLMRIDAES

-776 NVQNAFSASAGIDV
+776 NVQNAFSASADIDV

-847 GMTRGQLRRSLA
+847 GMTRGQLRCSLA

-897 PFEWITNGAV
+897 PFEWTTNGAV

>member
-51 QLGGASYVIS
+51 QLGGANYVIS
-61 ADASGNLSEEEQNYI
+61 VDSSEGLNEQERNDI
-76 YARTI
+76 YTRTV

-97 ARVESS
+97 VRVESS
-103 SSITVTSGDKYA
+103 SSVTVANGDKHA
-115 SGLAITTAAQRNLLP
+115 SSYAITTAAQRDLLP
-130 VSIVQGDQPVDSNE
+130 VSIIQGDQPVDSNE
-144 IALTKSAAD
+144 IALTKSVAD

-165 DSRNAQAAA
+165 NSRTAQAVA
-174 STGTAGNASDQG
+174 STGYGSAGNDTA
-186 SSSADS
+186 AD
-192 ADVQTS
+192 
-198 GNASADDSPDGGA
+198 
-211 NSGMTVRV
+211 SGMTVRV
-219 VGLTEDPNGAYAYYG
+219 VGITEDPNGAYAYYG

-240 DNVITAMNGSDDF
+240 DNVITAMNGIDDF
-253 GKLNA
+253 GKLNV
-258 YVIYLDIDDADQT
+258 YLVYLDIDDADQP

-283 LPKHFTVQSRAE
+283 LPKHFTVQSRAA
-295 MERES
+295 MEEES
-300 IKAVSKGD
+300 IKSVSKGD

-375 ILGVGLGVGLMAALC
+375 MLGVGLGIGLMAALC

-446 LTDTCRAGMIRAVFA
+446 LTDTRRAGKIRAILA
-461 GLLVLIG
+461 GLLVLVG
-468 IGLSV
+468 IGLAA
-473 FSAWQMAEKIA
+473 FSAWQMNEKIA

-490 DKQYPIVLLVAIA
+490 DKQYPMVLLAAIA

-517 FWLPALMRGVG
+517 FWLPVLMRGVG
-528 ALVSLAGPSAKV
+528 ALVAFAGPSAKV

-577 QTMNEALATRY
+577 QTMNEALTTRY
-588 SVDMIAVGADMTSKQ
+588 SVDMIAAGADMTSKQ
-603 ADEVAKIKGVKA
+603 ADEVAKIKGIKD
-615 SVYAP
+615 SIYAP
-620 TRMMNMKDANGKS
+620 TRMMSMKDANGKDL
-633 MNVLVVGVDGVKSL
+633 NVLIVGVDGVDAL
-647 RQVIRADLSGVAI
+647 RKVVRADLSGVTI
-660 SGNSVLMPK
+660 SGDSVLMPK

-684 TFTNDVSSSQTGTS
+684 TFTSDVSGSQTGTADAAAS
-698 DTAVGGAENDG
+698 DTENDG
-709 GQSDGDAQIL
+709 GQSDGVQTL
-719 TLTPQKVDYRRISTD
+719 TLAPQKVDYRRISAN
-734 YDAVAFVD
+734 YAAVAFVD
-742 VGYFTTGDVKANGH
+742 AGHFTNGDVKANGH
-756 IILMRVDAES
+756 IMLMRIDAES
-766 AGTTLNDVFT
+766 AGTTLNDIFT
-776 NVQNAFSASAGIDV
+776 NVQNAFSASADIDV
-790 SGPVAERTQ
+790 SGPVAARTQ

-873 VVLGTLFGWL
+873 VALGTLFGWL
-883 GSYMVFSLYGNTVF
+883 GSYMVFSLYGDTVF
-897 PFEWITNGAV
+897 PFEWTTNGAV